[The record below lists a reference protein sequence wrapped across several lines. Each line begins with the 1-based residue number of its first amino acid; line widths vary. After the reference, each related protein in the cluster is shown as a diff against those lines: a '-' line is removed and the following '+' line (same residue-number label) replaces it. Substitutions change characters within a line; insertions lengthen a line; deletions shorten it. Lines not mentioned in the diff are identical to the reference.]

1 MSLLRHASAVAVM
14 VLGSRI
20 LGFARDAAVAAL
32 FGAGAVADAAVAGLA
47 VPQLARRLL
56 GEGALNGAVVPALL
70 RAEREDGTAAARRLA
85 FGAAA
90 VQFLAGLVVAGLL
103 LLAMPQLVRLLAPGF
118 APGEPR
124 FDGAVWVGRLTVLC
138 LPMAA
143 VAGVLAA
150 IANASGRMSLPSLSP
165 LIGNIAVL
173 AVLGLAFIGTGHG
186 ADDSGAAAT
195 AALGW
200 LAAATVAGAAAQLA
214 LQMTATLGCRFAPDL
229 ALLAPSGLP
238 SLVRAAAAALPTL
251 LGAGPSLLA
260 AALPALRFIIA
271 GAAASGVLGGVSAL
285 FYASRLVELPLG
297 VIAAVAGAVLLP
309 VLAQGAAGAAGAAMR
324 GAEAAL
330 ALSLP
335 AAIGLALLAEPI
347 VVALFRHGA
356 FDAEA
361 VTTTSLALE
370 LLALTLPFQAL
381 EKILAAVAF
390 AQGHSR
396 LVMGASLAAL
406 LVGALAGFALAG
418 PLGLAGP
425 ALGLLASSL
434 VGLAGLAVGLRRR
447 RALALDT
454 EARRRVPRLALAAAA
469 MGACVAGGDRLLAA
483 PLAEGGLAGFGTLG
497 LLILVAVALYVGV
510 AHLAGGLDLRALKAA
525 LRSKSATA

>member
-1 MSLLRHASAVAVM
+1 MSLLRHASAVAAL

-20 LGFARDAAVAAL
+20 LGFARDAVVAAL

-70 RAEREDGTAAARRLA
+70 RAEREDGAAAARRLA
-85 FGAAA
+85 CGVLA
-90 VQFLAGLVVAGLL
+90 VQLLAGLLLAGLL
-103 LLAMPQLVRLLAPGF
+103 LLTMPQLVRLLAPGF
-118 APGEPR
+118 LPGEPR
-124 FDGAVWVGRLTVLC
+124 FEGAVRVGRLTVLC
-138 LPMAA
+138 LPMMAA
-143 VAGVLAA
+143 AGVLAA

-165 LIGNIAVL
+165 LIGNVAVL

-186 ADDSGAAAT
+186 AGDSGAVAAE
-195 AALGW
+195 ALGW
-200 LAAATVAGAAAQLA
+200 LAAATVAGASAQLA
-214 LQMTATLGCRFAPDL
+214 LQIAAALGCRLAPDMT
-229 ALLAPSGLP
+229 LLSPARLGRLIAT
-238 SLVRAAAAALPTL
+238 AAAAAPTL
-251 LGAGPSLLA
+251 RAAGPSLLA

-297 VIAAVAGAVLLP
+297 VIGAVAGAVLLP
-309 VLAQGAAGAAGAAMR
+309 VLAQGVTGSAGAAMR

-361 VTTTSLALE
+361 VNTTALALE

-390 AQGHSR
+390 AHGHSR
-396 LVMGASLAAL
+396 LVTRAGLGAL
-406 LVGALAGFALAG
+406 LAGAVTGFALAG

-434 VGLAGLAVGLRRR
+434 AGLGGLVLGLRRR
-447 RALALDT
+447 RALALDA
-454 EARRRVPRLALAAAA
+454 EARRRMPRLVLAAVA
-469 MGACVAGGDRLLAA
+469 MGASVAGGGRLLAA

-497 LLILVAVALYVGV
+497 GLIVAAVALYVGV
-510 AHLAGGLDLRALKAA
+510 AQLTGGLDLRAMKAA
-525 LRSKSATA
+525 LRSGSTAA